1 MPKTEKKP
9 KPFVRATGSHYD
21 QEKWKTVVDKT
32 KFERKLDDMA
42 QRADPSSLRR
52 GDLFY
57 VMNYNSSS
65 GWTDDDE
72 DYIEQKWW
80 EVLEVQKMNN
90 DYEENRGDITR
101 IFVYVYPVD
110 ECGNALTKTQIKK
123 MYPGSA
129 DSYLKSIDNNGY
141 ATMIEWRLYDD
152 EKWSDTPI
160 LRVPTSAIEDQDKDY
175 KEIGRSIEYDE
186 TPREANY
193 GRGNAKRF
201 YKRDAEGYRVPKLE
215 ALKMWLDAH
224 PGEKYDPEFDDFKKV
239 KPAKRYNGEEYMAD
253 LTDDEAY
260 ENDLVKYAGTR
271 EERRIFAQYSKD
283 EAAQID
289 LMRKAGTDKF
299 EMYSCFGGFTSEFEK
314 ANEFMKTNHP
324 EEYERACNSAKIL
337 GYGYHTEKSEFK
349 DKRELKNFVLDNGG
363 DWPAFRTAM
372 SNMASQ
378 FAEASANAYYN

>member
-1 MPKTEKKP
+1 MPVAKKP
-9 KPFVRATGSHYD
+9 KPFIRATGSHYD

-42 QRADPSSLRR
+42 RRTDPSFLQR

-57 VMNYNSSS
+57 AMNYDSSS

-72 DYIEQKWW
+72 DSIKQQWW

-123 MYPGSA
+123 MYPSSA
-129 DSYLKSIDNNGY
+129 DRYLKSIDDNGY
-141 ATMIEWRLYDD
+141 AAMIEWRLYDD

-160 LRVPTSAIEDQDKDY
+160 LRVPTSAIEDRDKDY

-186 TPREANY
+186 TPHEGG

-224 PGEKYDPEFDDFKKV
+224 PGEKYDPEFDNFKKV
-239 KPAKRYNGEEYMAD
+239 KSAKSYTGEEYMAD

-299 EMYSCFGGFTSEFEK
+299 EMYSCFGGFTSNFEK
-314 ANEFMKTNHP
+314 ANEFMKTYHP
-324 EEYERACNSAKIL
+324 DEYERACKSAKAL
-337 GYGYHTEKSEFK
+337 GYGYHTEESEFK

-378 FAEASANAYYN
+378 FAEARVNAYYN

>member
-1 MPKTEKKP
+1 MPAVKKP

-32 KFERKLDDMA
+32 KFERKLDDIA
-42 QRADPSSLRR
+42 RRTDPSFLQR

-57 VMNYNSSS
+57 SMSYNSSS

-72 DYIEQKWW
+72 DSIKQKWW
-80 EVLEVQKMNN
+80 EVLEIQKMNN

-123 MYPGSA
+123 MYPSSA
-129 DSYLKSIDNNGY
+129 DRYLKSIDDNGY
-141 ATMIEWRLYDD
+141 AAMIEWRLYDD
-152 EKWSDTPI
+152 EKWSDIPI
-160 LRVPTSAIEDQDKDY
+160 LRVPTSAIEDPDRDY
-175 KEIGRSIEYDE
+175 KLLGRSIEYDE
-186 TPREANY
+186 TPREGG

-224 PGEKYDPEFDDFKKV
+224 PGEKYDPEFDNFKKV

-283 EAAQID
+283 EAAQVD

-314 ANEFMKTNHP
+314 ANEFMKANHP
-324 EEYERACNSAKIL
+324 DEYERACKSAKVL
-337 GYGYHTEKSEFK
+337 GYGYHTEESEFK

-378 FAEASANAYYN
+378 FAEARANAYYN

>member
-1 MPKTEKKP
+1 
-9 KPFVRATGSHYD
+9 
-21 QEKWKTVVDKT
+21 
-32 KFERKLDDMA
+32 
-42 QRADPSSLRR
+42 
-52 GDLFY
+52 
-57 VMNYNSSS
+57 MNYNSSS

-72 DYIEQKWW
+72 DSIKQQWW
-80 EVLEVQKMNN
+80 EVLEIQKMNN

-123 MYPGSA
+123 MYPSSA
-129 DSYLKSIDNNGY
+129 DRYLKSIDNNGY
-141 ATMIEWRLYDD
+141 ATMIEWRLYDE
-152 EKWSDTPI
+152 EKWSGTPI
-160 LRVPTSAIEDQDKDY
+160 LRVPTSAIEDPDKDY
-175 KEIGRSIEYDE
+175 KLLGRSIEYDE
-186 TPREANY
+186 TPRESNY

-201 YKRDAEGYRVPKLE
+201 YKRDAEGYRIPKPE
-215 ALKMWLDAH
+215 ALKMWQDAH
-224 PGEKYDPEFDDFKKV
+224 PGEKYDPEFDNFKKV
-239 KPAKRYNGEEYMAD
+239 KPAKSYSGEEYMAD

-271 EERRIFAQYSKD
+271 GERRIFAQYSKD

-289 LMRKAGTDKF
+289 LMKKAGTDKF

-314 ANEFMKTNHP
+314 ANEFMKANHP
-324 EEYERACNSAKIL
+324 DEYERACNSAKIL
-337 GYGYHTEKSEFK
+337 GYGYHTEESEFK

-378 FAEASANAYYN
+378 FAEARANAYYN

>member
-1 MPKTEKKP
+1 MPVVKKP

-32 KFERKLDDMA
+32 KFERKLDDIA
-42 QRADPSSLRR
+42 RRADPSSLQR

-57 VMNYNSSS
+57 AMNYNSSS

-72 DYIEQKWW
+72 DSIKQQWW
-80 EVLEVQKMNN
+80 EVLEIQKMNN

-123 MYPGSA
+123 MYPSSA
-129 DSYLKSIDNNGY
+129 DRYLKSIDNNGY

-152 EKWSDTPI
+152 EKWSSIPI
-160 LRVPTSAIEDQDKDY
+160 LRVPTSAIEDRDKDY

-201 YKRDAEGYRVPKLE
+201 YKRDAEGYRVPKPE
-215 ALKMWLDAH
+215 ALKMWQDAH
-224 PGEKYDPEFDDFKKV
+224 PGEKYDPEFDNFKKV

-289 LMRKAGTDKF
+289 LMRKAGADKF
-299 EMYSCFGGFTSEFEK
+299 EMYSCFSGFTSEFEK
-314 ANEFMKTNHP
+314 ANEFMKANHP
-324 EEYERACNSAKIL
+324 DEYERACKSAKVL
-337 GYGYHTEKSEFK
+337 GYGYHTEESEFK

-372 SNMASQ
+372 RNMALQ
-378 FAEASANAYYN
+378 FAEARANAYYS

>member
-21 QEKWKTVVDKT
+21 KEKWKTVVDKT
-32 KFERKLDDMA
+32 KFERKLDDIA
-42 QRADPSSLRR
+42 RRADPSSLQR

-57 VMNYNSSS
+57 AMNYNSSS

-72 DYIEQKWW
+72 DSIKQQWW
-80 EVLEVQKMNN
+80 EVLEIQKMNN

-123 MYPGSA
+123 MYPNSA
-129 DSYLKSIDNNGY
+129 DRYLKSIDNNGY

-152 EKWSDTPI
+152 EKWSSIPI
-160 LRVPTSAIEDQDKDY
+160 LRVPTSAIEDRDKDY

-186 TPREANY
+186 TPRDS
-193 GRGNAKRF
+193 RNAKRF

-224 PGEKYDPEFDDFKKV
+224 PGEKYDPEFDNFKKV
-239 KPAKRYNGEEYMAD
+239 KPAKSYNGEEYMAD

-283 EAAQID
+283 EAAQMD
-289 LMRKAGTDKF
+289 LMRKSGTDKF
-299 EMYSCFGGFTSEFEK
+299 EMYSCFGGFTSKFEK
-314 ANEFMKTNHP
+314 ANEFMKANHP
-324 EEYERACNSAKIL
+324 DEYERACNSAKIL
-337 GYGYHTEKSEFK
+337 GYGYHTEESEFK
-349 DKRELKNFVLDNGG
+349 DKKELKNFVLDNGG

-378 FAEASANAYYN
+378 FAEARANAYYN

>member
-1 MPKTEKKP
+1 MPKIEKKP

-21 QEKWKTVVDKT
+21 EEKWKTVVDKT

-42 QRADPSSLRR
+42 YRTDPSSLRR

-57 VMNYNSSS
+57 AMNYDSSS

-129 DSYLKSIDNNGY
+129 DRYLKSIDNNGY

-160 LRVPTSAIEDQDKDY
+160 LRVPTSAIEDRDRDY

-193 GRGNAKRF
+193 SRGNAKRF

-224 PGEKYDPEFDDFKKV
+224 PGEKYDPEFDNFKKV
-239 KPAKRYNGEEYMAD
+239 KPAKSYNGEEYMAD

-289 LMRKAGTDKF
+289 LMRKTGTDKF
-299 EMYSCFGGFTSEFEK
+299 EMYSCFGGFTSNFEK

-337 GYGYHTEKSEFK
+337 GYGYHTEESEFK

-378 FAEASANAYYN
+378 FAEARANAYYN

>member
-1 MPKTEKKP
+1 MPVAKKP
-9 KPFVRATGSHYD
+9 KPFIRATGSHYD

-42 QRADPSSLRR
+42 RRTDPSFLQR

-57 VMNYNSSS
+57 AMNYDSSS

-80 EVLEVQKMNN
+80 EVLEVQMMNN

-110 ECGNALTKTQIKK
+110 EYGNALTKTQIKK
-123 MYPGSA
+123 MYPSSA
-129 DSYLKSIDNNGY
+129 DRYLKSIDDNGY
-141 ATMIEWRLYDD
+141 AAMIEWSLYDD
-152 EKWSDTPI
+152 KKWSDTPI
-160 LRVPTSAIEDQDKDY
+160 LRVPTSAIEDRDKDY

-186 TPREANY
+186 TPRDS
-193 GRGNAKRF
+193 RNAKRF
-201 YKRDAEGYRVPKLE
+201 YKRDAEGYKVPKPE
-215 ALKMWLDAH
+215 ALKMWQDAH
-224 PGEKYDPEFDDFKKV
+224 PGEKYDPEFDNFKKV
-239 KPAKRYNGEEYMAD
+239 KPAKSYNGEEYMAD

-283 EAAQID
+283 EAARND
-289 LMRKAGTDKF
+289 LMRKSGADKF
-299 EMYSCFGGFTSEFEK
+299 EMYSCFGGFTSNFEK
-314 ANEFMKTNHP
+314 ANEFMKTYHP
-324 EEYERACNSAKIL
+324 DEYERACKSAKVL
-337 GYGYHTEKSEFK
+337 CYGYHTEESEFK

-378 FAEASANAYYN
+378 FAEARVNAYYN